1 MQLCLKCL
9 VLQMILQNRRLR
21 HFYFF
26 RNILEPVRL
35 RIFDWIFRILQV
47 VHRILNNCRRKSI
60 LRECSG
66 YLVFDV
72 PVRKQ
77 VQQKRR
83 WNDETACGQSN
94 MDNQNNSNKD
104 NTVNDVTN
112 GTDRNNNTD
121 QNDTLGDDMENLG
134 DDVRDGANDTVDGIQ
149 EGADDV
155 IDGVQRGANDVVDGV
170 QNGMDAGENNRDNT
184 NTNNEKTNG
193 TENQKNQ

>member
-83 WNDETACGQSN
+83 WNDEKQK
-94 MDNQNNSNKD
+94 NSAAW
-104 NTVNDVTN
+104 NDH
-112 GTDRNNNTD
+112 GLRFD
-121 QNDTLGDDMENLG
+121 GDD
-134 DDVRDGANDTVDGIQ
+134 
-149 EGADDV
+149 
-155 IDGVQRGANDVVDGV
+155 
-170 QNGMDAGENNRDNT
+170 GMW
-184 NTNNEKTNG
+184 
-193 TENQKNQ
+193 TEQYG